1 VGQDSVLDVEEADFL
16 RLSRQGPPSLM
27 YSGYQFSFLGVKQL
41 RPANDHPSPFVAK
54 IEERVAL
61 YLFSPSGPS

>member
-16 RLSRQGPPSLM
+16 YLSRQGPPSLM
-27 YSGYQFSFLGVKQL
+27 HSGYHFSFLGVKRL
-41 RPANDHPSPFVAK
+41 RHANDHPSPFVAK

-61 YLFSPSGPS
+61 YLFFLSGPS